1 VVRREKEDIMQAI
14 AIESKEE
21 GTWGYLFRSN
31 RIAANKRFYL
41 ALGIQFMHEMSGKF
55 IHTSYTDAQT
65 NYLAGIN
72 IVTYYAPTLFQSSLG
87 MSQERSLLLDC
98 FLQLFYIIAS
108 FVTVFTSHS
117 SFTLIH

>member
-1 VVRREKEDIMQAI
+1 VVRREKEDVMQAI

-21 GTWGYLFRSN
+21 GIWGYLFRSN

-41 ALGIQFMHEMSGKF
+41 ALGIQFMQQMSGKF
-55 IHTSYTDAQT
+55 IHTSHTDVQT
-65 NYLAGIN
+65 NDLAGSN
-72 IVTYYAPTLFQSSLG
+72 IVTYYAPTLFQDSLG
-87 MSQERSLLLDC
+87 MNQERSVLLDC

-108 FVTVFTSHS
+108 FVAVFTSHS